1 MDPTPCLISSPS
13 TFGQRLVF
21 GLLTD
26 EGFHPVRGMP
36 VNKVR
41 WLGEPKIV
49 LPNKP
54 VIHAL
59 GDVCVALLDA
69 AEVWEVMLHAMAEDI
84 YQSTKKLPRANS
96 KAMAVFTQEYKAAS
110 EAPVVDLWGNV
121 HD

>member
-1 MDPTPCLISSPS
+1 MDPTPCLLSSPQ

-41 WLGEPKIV
+41 RLGEPKIA

-59 GDVCVALLDA
+59 GDVCIALLDA
-69 AEVWEVMLHAMAEDI
+69 AEVWEVMLHAMADDM
-84 YQSTKKLPRANS
+84 YQAFCAAHVKKP
-96 KAMAVFTQEYKAAS
+96 KPKKPKPPPF
-110 EAPVVDLWGNV
+110 DLATYLMERD
-121 HD
+121 HDGT